1 VRRLRDSLP
10 AAIALAIVA
19 LCALAAP
26 ARATTIQ
33 DLCRIKG
40 HEENILVGLG
50 IVVGLDG
57 TGDTS
62 RDSYIAA
69 RPYARLLSNLG
80 APVPDLAELEE
91 ADAYAIVQVSMTVPP
106 TGAREGDLFD
116 VQIEKLFNA
125 TSLRGGRLV
134 VSLLRVPGPDSPDA
148 PVYARA
154 AGAVVVTDDDL
165 TSGVVRTG
173 GKMLRDIR
181 TKVVA
186 DDGSLT
192 IVLKSEYASFPTAVA
207 IMDAIN
213 GPVDETAMT
222 DLPEYRR
229 LAVVEDPKNIRIR
242 VPEAD
247 RERPAAFISWLM
259 TTPVD
264 PALIAAPARIVI
276 NERQGII
283 VVSGDVRLGPVGVS
297 HRNMQLR
304 TAAPAPSGRWTGL
317 DPAGGQ
323 GRQSTQL
330 SELLLALDTLDVSVD
345 DQIAIIYELK
355 KTGALHAEIVH
366 E

>member
-1 VRRLRDSLP
+1 VRRSNDSFRALL
-10 AAIALAIVA
+10 ALAVVA
-19 LCALAAP
+19 LCAST
-26 ARATTIQ
+26 ARATMVQ
-33 DLCRIKG
+33 DLCRLKG

-57 TGDTS
+57 TGDTT

-80 APVPDLAELEE
+80 TPVPDLAELEE
-91 ADAYAIVQVSMTVPP
+91 ADAYAIVQVTMTVPP

-116 VQIEKLFNA
+116 VQVEKLFNA
-125 TSLRGGRLV
+125 QSLRGGRLV
-134 VSLLRVPGPDSPDA
+134 VSLMRVPGPDSPEA
-148 PVYARA
+148 PVFARA
-154 AGAVVVTDDDL
+154 AGPVVVSDTDL
-165 TSGVVRTG
+165 TSGVVRMG

-181 TKVVA
+181 TSVIA
-186 DDGSLT
+186 PDGTLT
-192 IVLKSEYASFPTAVA
+192 IVLKSQYASYPTAVA

-213 GPVDETAMT
+213 GPIDETAM
-222 DLPEYRR
+222 DELPEYRR
-229 LAVVEDPKNIRIR
+229 LAVVEDPKNIRVR

-247 RERPAAFISWLM
+247 RQRPAAFISWLM
-259 TTPVD
+259 TTPID

-297 HRNMQLR
+297 HRNMQLT
-304 TAAPAPSGRWTGL
+304 TAAPVPAGRWTGL
-317 DPAGGQ
+317 DPNGEQNA
-323 GRQSTQL
+323 RSTQL
-330 SELLLALDTLDVSVD
+330 SELLLALDTLNVSVD